1 MEKKQD
7 HKINSYFFLGII
19 LLFAVFIL
27 FSLTEFFTA
36 FLAAIMFYVLSKQFV
51 EWLVKKKH
59 WKKSWAAI
67 LVIII
72 SFFII
77 LVPVSLLAAM
87 LFTKVQTVAGNMQ
100 TDLIQPLQNLDTF
113 LQQRFHFML
122 ISEKNIAQAQSILT
136 EFISSLL
143 NQGINLVGS
152 IAMMY
157 FFLYFMIV
165 NINRMEAAIIVYLPF
180 GRNRIQLFGEELKA
194 QTFSNAVG
202 VPLIAVVQGGFA
214 YFSFLI
220 TGVPEPG
227 FWAVITGFASILPIV
242 GTGLVWIPMGVYL
255 ILTGLTWQGVFIL
268 IWGVVVL
275 SSMDNVVRFILAKKM
290 ADVHPVVTV
299 LGVIIGLKYFGITG
313 LIFGPLI
320 ISYFIILLRIYYT
333 EYQQVLHPH
342 RRKKAVPKPYLNVP
356 FMGTTAE
363 KKPTKK

>member
-7 HKINSYFFLGII
+7 HKINRYFFLGII

-36 FLAAIMFYVLSKQFV
+36 FLAAIMFYVLSKPFA
-51 EWLVKKKH
+51 EWLVKKKR
-59 WKKSWAAI
+59 WRKSWAAI

-87 LFTKVQTVAGNMQ
+87 LFRKVQTVAGNMQ
-100 TDLIQPLQNLDTF
+100 TDLIEPLQNLDAF

-122 ISEKNIAQAQSILT
+122 ISEKNIAQAQTILT

-143 NQGINLVGS
+143 NQGINLIGS
-152 IAMMY
+152 ITMMY

-180 GRNRIQLFGEELKA
+180 SRNKIQLFGEELKA

-202 VPLIAVVQGGFA
+202 VPLIALVQGSFA
-214 YFSFLI
+214 YISFLI
-220 TGVPEPG
+220 AGVPEPG
-227 FWAVITGFASILPIV
+227 FWAVITGFASIIPVI

-255 ILTGLTWQGVFIL
+255 ILTGLSWQGIFVL
-268 IWGVVVL
+268 IWGIAVL
-275 SSMDNVVRFILAKKM
+275 SSMDNVVRFVLAKKM
-290 ADVHPVVTV
+290 ADVHPIVTV

-333 EYQQVLHPH
+333 EYQYVSHP
-342 RRKKAVPKPYLNVP
+342 RKRKQTAPKPYLNVP
-356 FMGTTAE
+356 FMNAGPG
-363 KKPTKK
+363 KRSTKK